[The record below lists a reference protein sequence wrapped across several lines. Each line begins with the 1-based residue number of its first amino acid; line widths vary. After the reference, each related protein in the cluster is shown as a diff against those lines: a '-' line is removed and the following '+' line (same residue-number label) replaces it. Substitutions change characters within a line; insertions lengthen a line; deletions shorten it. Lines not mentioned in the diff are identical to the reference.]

1 MFKHFKM
8 GSEKYNPT
16 INKMNFENFVVIIQ
30 VNDGSENHFQTAEQP
45 LLKFKTGVSINNLF
59 YYY

>member
-1 MFKHFKM
+1 
-8 GSEKYNPT
+8 
-16 INKMNFENFVVIIQ
+16 MNFENFVVIIQ